1 MEQTIKLNSQ
11 TNFPWLLSNLQ
22 KLDGTRLVG
31 TKETHVIE
39 KHGLRFGFM
48 GLADISWITTIRF
61 FDLSEVFYEDF
72 IECAK
77 RLSATLRV
85 THKCD
90 FVIALTHLRNH
101 NDQLLASSQTG
112 IDFVLGGHDHV
123 VSFHPDLPPPEVS

>member
-1 MEQTIKLNSQ
+1 MEHTVKLNSK

-31 TKETHVIE
+31 TKEIHVIE
-39 KHGLRFGFM
+39 KHGFRFGFM

-61 FDLSEVFYEDF
+61 FDLNEVFYEDF

-77 RLSATLRV
+77 RLSKLLREV
-85 THKCD
+85 HKCD

-101 NDQLLASSQTG
+101 NDQLLASCKTG
-112 IDFVLGGHDHV
+112 ADFVLGGHDHV
-123 VSFHPDLPPPEVS
+123 G